1 MKKPGHNYSHPFSR
15 SAVCD
20 QYLRQTLRGIK
31 PEVIDYDLAVAYF
44 LDQTDNLHIGSIPQ
58 SVDIILKDFE
68 ALRPLTGR
76 QDDLHQ
82 CALHIKTTLD
92 HHCTHPALEPPFAL
106 RYPTLKSLKLLHN
119 ARSELPRPIDSD
131 RAVILVDLAGR
142 VLAIQLPPNPRSNQE
157 TCETSKTGNISP
169 EVNFYL
175 QYPLI

>member
-1 MKKPGHNYSHPFSR
+1 MNKLTPTVSGKSKARSAHLEDEFKMKKPGHNYSHPFSR

-44 LDQTDNLHIGSIPQ
+44 LDQTDHLHIGSIPQ

-92 HHCTHPALEPPFAL
+92 HHRTHPALEPPFAL

-119 ARSELPRPIDSD
+119 ARSELP
-131 RAVILVDLAGR
+131 
-142 VLAIQLPPNPRSNQE
+142 PPSTLTARSSLL
-157 TCETSKTGNISP
+157 T
-169 EVNFYL
+169 
-175 QYPLI
+175 